1 MGEDQDQKPREVI
14 RRIKHEKVIE
24 PISHRS
30 AAADLERAKIDHI
43 HTAAREQRR
52 IESAGHIAPAH
63 DPDIHTREQVIK
75 TIDNTP
81 ANQVPDF
88 TKPAPTTPEEPEFR
102 VRKSNLDQY
111 HTAWQKY
118 YQDYYA
124 NYYSDAVKS
133 EKTKLKRK
141 KIGGKMSVTV
151 AKIDDLSEKER
162 VRKLHH
168 EIAYKAKKTARKVR
182 RSRHFIPI
190 IATLVVV
197 LAILVIQFNQVVT
210 GYVEAF
216 ISPSEG
222 IDQPL
227 LIASL
232 EDAPVGEDDM
242 LVIPKLGLESP
253 LVFDA
258 KSNQEV
264 DMQEALE
271 RGVVWYNLPKAHSM
285 PGQIG
290 NAVFL
295 GHSSGDIFY
304 GGQFKYIFSKLNRLN
319 VGDTF
324 YLTYDK
330 KRYIYSIEKREIIWP
345 SEFDRL
351 YVDDDNAWVTLI
363 TCDPPGSSVR
373 RLVIYGKQISPDP
386 HESTGAERPSEVEAS
401 PQNIT
406 GKTPTLFERI
416 FGG

>member
-1 MGEDQDQKPREVI
+1 MGADQNQKSQEVVK
-14 RRIKHEKVIE
+14 RIKHEKIIE
-24 PISHRS
+24 PPTHRT
-30 AAADLERAKIDHI
+30 AAANLERAKIDRMPTTNEQKQTVRTFAAPSREPEI
-43 HTAAREQRR
+43 H
-52 IESAGHIAPAH
+52 S
-63 DPDIHTREQVIK
+63 REQVIK

-81 ANQVPDF
+81 ANKVPDF
-88 TKPAPTTPEEPEFR
+88 TKPAPTVPEEPEFR
-102 VRKSNLDQY
+102 VKKSNLDQY

-133 EKTKLKRK
+133 EKIRLKRQ
-141 KIGGKMSVTV
+141 KIGGKMSVMV
-151 AKIDDLSEKER
+151 SKIDDLSEKEQA
-162 VRKLHH
+162 RKLHH
-168 EIAYKAKKTARKVR
+168 EIAYKAKKTAKKVR

-190 IATLVVV
+190 IAAAVVV
-197 LAILVIQFNQVVT
+197 LAILTIQFNQMVT

-216 ISPSEG
+216 ISPSG
-222 IDQPL
+222 GTDQPL
-227 LIASL
+227 LIATI
-232 EDAPVGEDDM
+232 EDMPVGEDNM

-258 KSNQEV
+258 RSNQET

-271 RGVVWYNLPKAHSM
+271 RGVVWYNLPKANSM
-285 PGQIG
+285 PGQLG

-324 YLTYDK
+324 YLNFNK
-330 KRYIYSIEKREIIWP
+330 KRYIYSIERREVIWP
-345 SEFDRL
+345 NEFDKL
-351 YVDDDNAWVTLI
+351 YMGDGNAWVTLI

-373 RLVIYGKQISPDP
+373 RLAIYGKQISPDP
-386 HESTGAERPSEVEAS
+386 HESSSAEQPSSENNGS

-406 GKTPTLFERI
+406 GRTPTLFERI